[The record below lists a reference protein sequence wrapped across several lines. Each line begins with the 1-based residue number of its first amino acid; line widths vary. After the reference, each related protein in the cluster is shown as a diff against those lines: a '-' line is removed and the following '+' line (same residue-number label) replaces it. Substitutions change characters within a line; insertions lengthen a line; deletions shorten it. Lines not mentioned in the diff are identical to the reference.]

1 MHDKQKSKISYGHCR
16 RHSSVGVGTRRVA
29 LCSAAAG
36 GAEVTDPTV
45 GDRVG
50 NNAPA
55 PAEDTG
61 AGESTVSAVVAAIV
75 AVAVILL
82 IIALMPRKKQDQ
94 T

>member
-1 MHDKQKSKISYGHCR
+1 MTSKKARYLTVIAAATAALALALG
-16 RHSSVGVGTRRVA
+16 GVA
-29 LCSAAAG
+29 LCSAATG